1 MPHITREMVEHVKK
15 FVKEEYDVEYSES
28 DAWEA
33 TRNLLGFALH
43 LIDIDHKQK
52 NSEKQGGVKP
62 V

>member
-1 MPHITREMVEHVKK
+1 MVEHVKK